1 MSRRASKGVKRPRQQ
16 QGEEE
21 DAQPLPLHL
30 TAHPTLPLPLLSVP
44 QMFRGM
50 CVSAQ
55 LCKAHGA
62 SLFSNLNPRVNRRV
76 SRPFAGAPVYDMLLT
91 QGERLRVVACA
102 LTGKLVR
109 LLLLGMG
116 CSSTTTTST
125 VSSTTA
131 PTPITAISTTTTITT
146 TVTTHYPPYFEPP
159 SSRPA
164 DRKLMQGLVRH
175 VAAKLMQSLA
185 AAVCSKWCKEAE
197 ELRAS
202 GECAVA
208 VVALKRAVDIGHLPS
223 RALMCHMLLQVREG
237 VARDIN
243 AAFEIV
249 EEGAHLGCHHCK
261 RALHAL
267 E

>member
-1 MSRRASKGVKRPRQQ
+1 
-16 QGEEE
+16 
-21 DAQPLPLHL
+21 
-30 TAHPTLPLPLLSVP
+30 
-44 QMFRGM
+44 
-50 CVSAQ
+50 
-55 LCKAHGA
+55 
-62 SLFSNLNPRVNRRV
+62 
-76 SRPFAGAPVYDMLLT
+76 MLLT

-185 AAVCSKWCKEAE
+185 AAVGSKWCKEAE

-223 RALMCHMLLQVREG
+223 RALMYHMLLQVREG
-237 VARDIN
+237 VARDID